1 MQKTLRVVARV
12 VALPEQV
19 EALKELL
26 IGLVEPT
33 RQEPGCLYYELLQ
46 NQQDPTDFTFVE
58 EWESQ
63 EHLKAHL
70 ASEHLKNAM
79 NQLPGLVARDP
90 DIRCYDLII

>member
-12 VALPEQV
+12 VALPDQV

-26 IGLVEPT
+26 ISLVEPT

-46 NQQDPTDFTFVE
+46 NQQDPTDFTFIE

-63 EHLKAHL
+63 KHLNAHL

-79 NQLPGLVARDP
+79 NQLPGLVAGEP

>member
-12 VALPEQV
+12 VALPDQV

-26 IGLVEPT
+26 TSLVEPT
-33 RQEPGCLYYELLQ
+33 REEPGCLWYELLQ

-58 EWESQ
+58 EWENQ
-63 EHLKAHL
+63 EFLNAHL

-79 NQLPGLVARDP
+79 NQLPGLVAGEP

>member
-12 VALPEQV
+12 VALPDQIER
-19 EALKELL
+19 LKELL
-26 IGLVEPT
+26 TSLVEPT

-46 NQQDPTDFTFVE
+46 NQQDPKDFTFVE

-63 EHLKAHL
+63 KHFNAHL

-79 NQLPGLVARDP
+79 NQLPGLVAGEP